1 MRPLAGN
8 RAMQARR
15 TSLPEREPPP
25 APVVL
30 DDRER
35 ASGLDE
41 HLHRLLGRPP
51 EIRRLEVGDILIR
64 HRILIERKTATDFE
78 ASLLDGRLFGQAEA
92 LVNQP
97 FDPLIL
103 IEGTFRR
110 EANRLSG
117 AALRQAMISLVMD
130 WRLPLIRSAS
140 LDDTA
145 LWVQA
150 LSSGKRR
157 RTEPP
162 DWRRVTP
169 SGARRPGARQHR
181 APRKPPVPAPLRA
194 RRQTQAILAAID
206 GVGPARARSL
216 TETFGSLSRVMA
228 AGHDELAR
236 VPGVGTRLA
245 ARIRQA
251 LEGTAHD

>member
-1 MRPLAGN
+1 MPAKPV
-8 RAMQARR
+8 AR
-15 TSLPEREPPP
+15 TPRESPV
-25 APVVL
+25 PVVL

-35 ASGLDE
+35 ASGLDT
-41 HLHRLLGRPP
+41 RLERVLGRPP

-64 HRILIERKTATDFE
+64 DRILIERKTAADFE
-78 ASLLDGRLFGQAEA
+78 ASMLDGRLFSQAEA
-92 LVNQP
+92 LTQQP
-97 FDPLIL
+97 FDPLIV

-117 AALRQAMISLVMD
+117 AALRQAMLSLVMD
-130 WRLPLIRSAS
+130 WRLPLVRSAS

-150 LSSGKRR
+150 LLSGKRR
-157 RTEPP
+157 RSEPP

-169 SGARRPGARQHR
+169 GGARRPESVRPRG
-181 APRKPPVPAPLRA
+181 PRKRPVPAGLRA
-194 RRQTQAILAAID
+194 RQQTRAILGAIE

-216 TETFGSLSRVMA
+216 TETFGSLA
-228 AGHDELAR
+228 AVLAADHDELAR

-251 LEGTAHD
+251 LEGTARE